1 MSISASAVLVE
12 LNISVWTGEI
22 LDREAT
28 ADLLNRNAATKG
40 AARVKKNLMAGTP
53 LRKNIADFAA
63 YCRGAHA
70 SMTLPWSDRGPRVL
84 STSQFL
90 TYKEQMNDNAKR
102 FRVMVD
108 NFCQRYATLIDIA
121 SENQGLLFNRD
132 DYPSPEVVASRFD
145 FRMTFSP
152 VPESGDFRVDVAS
165 TDLDEMKE
173 SYERSYDERLKQAM
187 QDPWDRIHKMLT
199 AMSTKLTPTG
209 SDEKKRWHES
219 FVDNPRELCELL
231 THLNITKDPELEE
244 ARARLENAMLGVGI
258 EDLKEHPHV
267 RAKVKHNVDTLL
279 QQFDW

>member
-1 MSISASAVLVE
+1 MGISASAVLVE
-12 LNISVWTGEI
+12 LNISVWTGEV
-22 LDREAT
+22 LDRDAT
-28 ADLLNRNAATKG
+28 NDLLSRNAATKG
-40 AARVKKNLMAGTP
+40 AAKVKKNLMAGTP

-90 TYKEQMNDNAKR
+90 GYKEQMNDNAQR
-102 FRVMVD
+102 FHAMVD
-108 NFCQRYATLIDIA
+108 NFCQRYSTLIEVS

-132 DYPSPEVVASRFD
+132 DYPSPEEVASRFD

-152 VPESGDFRVDVAS
+152 VPEAGDFRVDVGAN
-165 TDLDEMKE
+165 DLEEMKE

-187 QDPWDRIHKMLT
+187 QDPWRRIHKMLVG
-199 AMSTKLTPTG
+199 MSEKLSPTPG
-209 SDEKKRWHES
+209 EDKKRWHES
-219 FVDNPRELCELL
+219 FVDNPRELCDLL
-231 THLNITKDPELEE
+231 THLNITQDPGLEE
-244 ARARLENAMLGVGI
+244 ARKRLEATMFGVGI
-258 EDLKEHPHV
+258 EDIKEHAHI